1 MKNSSVNVFDNIP
14 VGTEEPVLVSR
25 FLNDHDFAA
34 GTRRLIVLDVRQFA
48 RWFADAN
55 REPFTV
61 SRVTVRDV
69 VDFREHLRREKEHA
83 VATVN
88 RSLVLLRRFFG
99 WLAEQGTIPLNPV
112 KQVKELR
119 RVQLAPKGLDRS
131 HVRRLLREAEL
142 RKDIRAAAIFSLFL
156 FTGGRVG
163 DLVHLELQDVLITER
178 SGSVVFRFG
187 KGGKERSVP
196 LPLPARRVLQ
206 AYLDTRPP
214 VESRRV
220 FIGERGPLTDR
231 GMRALLNKYSAVI
244 GVKLFPHLL
253 RHTMAHEFLAD
264 NNNDLVALAQIL
276 GHESLSTTARYVQR
290 TQQELGEATDRLDY

>member
-1 MKNSSVNVFDNIP
+1 MKNSSVNVFEGIP
-14 VGTEEPVLVSR
+14 VGTEEAGLVVR
-25 FLNDHDFAA
+25 FLDGHDFAT
-34 GTRRLIVLDVRQFA
+34 GTRRLIMLDVRQFA
-48 RWFADAN
+48 KWFADAN
-55 REPFTV
+55 REPFIV
-61 SRVTVRDV
+61 NRVTVRDV
-69 VDFREHLRREKEHA
+69 VDFREYLRREKEQA

-88 RSLVLLRRFFG
+88 RTLVLLRGFLG
-99 WLAEQGTIPLNPV
+99 WLVDQGHIPSNPA

-131 HVRRLLREAEL
+131 QVRRLLREVDL

-163 DLVHLELQDVLITER
+163 DLVYLELQDVMITER
-178 SGSVVFRFG
+178 SGNVVYRFG

-231 GMRALLNKYSAVI
+231 GMRASSTSTAPSSA
-244 GVKLFPHLL
+244 
-253 RHTMAHEFLAD
+253 
-264 NNNDLVALAQIL
+264 
-276 GHESLSTTARYVQR
+276 
-290 TQQELGEATDRLDY
+290 